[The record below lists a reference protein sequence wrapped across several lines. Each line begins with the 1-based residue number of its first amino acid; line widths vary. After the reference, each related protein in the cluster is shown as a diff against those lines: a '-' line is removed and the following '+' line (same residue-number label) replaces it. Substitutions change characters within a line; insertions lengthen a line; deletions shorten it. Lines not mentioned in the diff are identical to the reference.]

1 MGKGDRDVREIHDA
15 ELMQDFL
22 FSNQINSVFP
32 DELKPYLVLY
42 HFDQG
47 DIICKQGEPAEM
59 LYVLVEGKIK
69 IFTTSAEGKA
79 LVLSFKTP
87 LEVIGDIEYVQGNPM
102 INTVQSVSP
111 VYMIGVHYRW
121 LRNYGQEHPPLLQF
135 LLRIITRKFYI
146 KSNFLS
152 FNLLHPV
159 EVRLASYL
167 LSVSEEESGTFVMS
181 DPAAYQLTDV
191 ANLLGTSYRH
201 LNRVIQKFS
210 REGLIVRRK
219 GSILIKDREALMSVA
234 GGNIYEE

>member
-1 MGKGDRDVREIHDA
+1 MKEIHDA

-22 FSNQINSVFP
+22 LSNQINSVFP
-32 DELKPYLVLY
+32 DELRPYLVLY
-42 HFDQG
+42 HFEHG
-47 DIICKQGEPAEM
+47 DIICTQGEPAEM

-79 LVLSFKTP
+79 LVLSFKNP

-102 INTVQSVSP
+102 INTVQAVSP

-121 LRNYGQEHPPLLQF
+121 LRKYGQEHPPLLQF

-167 LSVSEEESGTFVMS
+167 LSVSEEASGTFVMS
-181 DPAAYQLTDV
+181 DPAAYHLTDV

-210 REGLIVRRK
+210 HEGLIVRRK

>member
-1 MGKGDRDVREIHDA
+1 MKEIHNT
-15 ELMQDFL
+15 ELMQHFL
-22 FSNQINSVFP
+22 LSNQLQSIFHADV
-32 DELKPYLVLY
+32 LPYVVLY
-42 HFDQG
+42 HFEQG
-47 DIICKQGEPAEM
+47 ELVCKQGEPAEM
-59 LYVLVEGKIK
+59 LYILVQGKIK

-87 LEVIGDIEYVQGNPM
+87 LEVIGDIEYIQGNPL
-102 INTVQSVSP
+102 INTVQAVTSI
-111 VYMIGVHYRW
+111 YMIGVPYRW
-121 LRNYGQEHPPLLQF
+121 LRKFGHNHAPLLEF
-135 LLRIITRKFYI
+135 MLRIITRKFYI

-167 LSVSEEESGTFVMS
+167 LSVSVGESDTLATDNS
-181 DPAAYQLTDV
+181 AAFNLTDI

-210 REGLIVRRK
+210 QEGLIERHK
-219 GSILIKDREALMSVA
+219 GYILIKDRNALTHVA

>member
-1 MGKGDRDVREIHDA
+1 MKEVHNA
-15 ELMQDFL
+15 ELMQHFL
-22 FSNQINSVFP
+22 LSNQLQSIFNDDVLPYVVLHHFEQG
-32 DELKPYLVLY
+32 ELV
-42 HFDQG
+42 
-47 DIICKQGEPAEM
+47 CTQGEPAEM
-59 LYVLVEGKIK
+59 LYILVQGKIK
-69 IFTTSAEGKA
+69 IFTTSVEGKA

-87 LEVIGDIEYVQGNPM
+87 LEVIGDIEYIQGNPL
-102 INTVQSVSP
+102 INTVQAVSS
-111 VYMIGVHYRW
+111 VYMIGVPNRW
-121 LRNYGQEHPPLLQF
+121 LRKYGHDHAPLLQF

-167 LSVSEEESGTFVMS
+167 LSVSVGESDTLATDNS
-181 DPAAYQLTDV
+181 AAFNLTDI

-210 REGLIVRRK
+210 QEGLIERHK
-219 GSILIKDREALMSVA
+219 GYILIKDRNALTHVA

>member
-1 MGKGDRDVREIHDA
+1 MKEIHNA
-15 ELMQDFL
+15 ELMQHL
-22 FSNQINSVFP
+22 LLSNQIESVFH
-32 DELKPYLVLY
+32 DDLMPYLVLY

-47 DIICKQGEPAEM
+47 DIVCTQGEPAEM
-59 LYVLVEGKIK
+59 LYILVQGKIK

-87 LEVIGDIEYVQGNPM
+87 LEVIGDIEYIQGNPL
-102 INTVQSVSP
+102 INTVQAVSS

-121 LRNYGQEHPPLLQF
+121 LRKYGQEHPPLLQF

-167 LSVSEEESGTFVMS
+167 LSVSEEESDTLATHN
-181 DPAAYQLTDV
+181 PAAFNLTDI

-201 LNRVIQKFS
+201 LNRVILKFS
-210 REGLIVRRK
+210 QEGLIERHK
-219 GSILIKDREALMSVA
+219 GYILIKDRDALTRVA

>member
-1 MGKGDRDVREIHDA
+1 MKEIHNA
-15 ELMQDFL
+15 ELMQQFL
-22 FSNQINSVFP
+22 LSNQLQSIFHADVLPYVVLVHFEQG
-32 DELKPYLVLY
+32 ELV
-42 HFDQG
+42 
-47 DIICKQGEPAEM
+47 CKQGEPAEM
-59 LYVLVEGKIK
+59 LYILVQGKIK

-87 LEVIGDIEYVQGNPM
+87 LEVIGDIEYVQGNPL
-102 INTVQSVSP
+102 INTVQAVSS
-111 VYMIGVHYRW
+111 VYMISVPYHW
-121 LRNYGQEHPPLLQF
+121 LRKYGHDHAPLLEF

-167 LSVSEEESGTFVMS
+167 LSVSDGEPDTLATAHS
-181 DPAAYQLTDV
+181 AAFNLTDI

-201 LNRVIQKFS
+201 LNRVILKFS
-210 REGLIVRRK
+210 QEGLIERHK
-219 GSILIKDREALMSVA
+219 GYILIKDRNALTDVA

>member
-1 MGKGDRDVREIHDA
+1 
-15 ELMQDFL
+15 
-22 FSNQINSVFP
+22 
-32 DELKPYLVLY
+32 
-42 HFDQG
+42 
-47 DIICKQGEPAEM
+47 
-59 LYVLVEGKIK
+59 
-69 IFTTSAEGKA
+69 
-79 LVLSFKTP
+79 
-87 LEVIGDIEYVQGNPM
+87 M
-102 INTVQSVSP
+102 INTVQAVSP

-121 LRNYGQEHPPLLQF
+121 LRKYGQEHPPLLQF

-210 REGLIVRRK
+210 HEGLIERRK
-219 GSILIKDREALMSVA
+219 GSILIKDRKALMSVA

>member
-1 MGKGDRDVREIHDA
+1 MKEIHNA
-15 ELMQDFL
+15 ELLRNFL
-22 FSNQINSVFP
+22 LNHEMESVFHE
-32 DELKPYLVLY
+32 ELIPYLVLY
-42 HFDQG
+42 RFDQG
-47 DIICKQGEPAEM
+47 DIICTQGEPAEM
-59 LYVLVEGKIK
+59 LYILVQGKIK
-69 IFTTSAEGKA
+69 IYTTSAEGKA

-87 LEVIGDIEYVQGNPM
+87 LEVIGDIEYIQGNPM
-102 INTVQSVSP
+102 INTVQAVSP

-121 LRNYGQEHPPLLQF
+121 LRKYGQEHSPLLQF

-167 LSVSEEESGTFVMS
+167 LSVSVEDS
-181 DPAAYQLTDV
+181 DTLKTDDPTAFNLTDI

-201 LNRVIQKFS
+201 LNRVILKFS
-210 REGLIVRRK
+210 QEGLIERRK
-219 GSILIKDREALMSVA
+219 GFILIKNREALTIVA

>member
-1 MGKGDRDVREIHDA
+1 MKEIHDA

-22 FSNQINSVFP
+22 LSNQINSVFP
-32 DELKPYLVLY
+32 DEVKPYLVLY
-42 HFDQG
+42 HFDHG
-47 DIICKQGEPAEM
+47 DIICTQGEPAEM

-102 INTVQSVSP
+102 INTVQAVSP

-121 LRNYGQEHPPLLQF
+121 LRKYGQEHPPLLQF

-210 REGLIVRRK
+210 HEGLIERRK
-219 GSILIKDREALMSVA
+219 GSILIKDRKALMSVA